1 MKNNHIHKKF
11 WIQELRGYGINE
23 GPAGE
28 RLEDMEYYDLR
39 SYLVKA
45 QLHRDLEVKASPW
58 F

>member
-11 WIQELRGYGINE
+11 WIQELLGYGIIA
-23 GPAGE
+23 GPNGE
-28 RLEDMEYYDLR
+28 ALEDMDYYSLR

-45 QLHRDLEVKASPW
+45 QLQRDLEVKSSPW

>member
-45 QLHRDLEVKASPW
+45 QLHRDLEVKSSPW